1 MRNLGPKTE
10 SRDISKR
17 QWMLDEDY
25 QGFSLAP
32 KHLLEPYKADKAE
45 HSKQYGIF
53 ERGNTSMGWPEGR
66 NSTISEQLLCAMTK
80 FVSCNHGWLKGGDI
94 IPSYYLDIEI
104 TND

>member
-1 MRNLGPKTE
+1 MSLGFNKLDDIEKLRGCYFTTKEDSSIFVEPITPLDPKTE

-45 HSKQYGIF
+45 HPKQYGPF
-53 ERGNTSMGWPEGR
+53 
-66 NSTISEQLLCAMTK
+66 
-80 FVSCNHGWLKGGDI
+80 
-94 IPSYYLDIEI
+94 
-104 TND
+104 